1 MFIDKEEKNEQVY
14 GWYQFKPLT
23 LKIQENCL
31 NKDFLYLFLNIMVN
45 SDGRSI
51 FVNIY
56 RGLTVSW
63 VLCEWADLHY
73 FI

>member
-1 MFIDKEEKNEQVY
+1 MFVDKEEKNEQVY
-14 GWYQFKPLT
+14 GWYQFKSLT
-23 LKIQENCL
+23 LKVQENCL

-45 SDGRSI
+45 GDGRSI

-63 VLCEWADLHY
+63 VLC
-73 FI
+73 